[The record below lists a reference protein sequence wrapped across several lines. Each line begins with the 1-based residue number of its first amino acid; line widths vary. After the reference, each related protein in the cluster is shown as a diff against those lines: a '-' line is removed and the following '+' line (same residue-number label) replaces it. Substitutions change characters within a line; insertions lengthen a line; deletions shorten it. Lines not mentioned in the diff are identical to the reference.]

1 MKKLVGLRAGFRVVR
16 LPGVVMSSCGVKD
29 STIRQNVD
37 AALKA
42 NSDMSGITADV
53 SKGVVTLTGQCKDEM
68 SKTAAESTIA
78 KIEGVKQVVNNCT
91 IAPPPPPP
99 PAPVAITADDPL
111 SKGVADATKDYPTV
125 KASVNEGVITLT
137 GEIKRPELKKL
148 MESLHSLKPKKIDN
162 KLTIK

>member
-1 MKKLVGLRAGFRVVR
+1 MKKHVSLWAILIVLV
-16 LPGVVMSSCGVKD
+16 LPLCMLSSCGVKD
-29 STIRQNVD
+29 STIKENVD

-42 NSDMSGITADV
+42 NADLAGVNADV
-53 SKGVVTLTGQCKDEM
+53 SKGVVTLSGQCKDEM
-68 SKTAAESTIA
+68 SKTAAESAIA

-91 IAPPPPPP
+91 VAPPPPP
-99 PAPVAITADDPL
+99 PAPVVIAADDPL
-111 SKGVADATKDYPTV
+111 TKGVTDATKDYPTV
-125 KASVNEGVITLT
+125 KASVNDGVITLT

>member
-1 MKKLVGLRAGFRVVR
+1 MKKHAGLKAMFLVLL
-16 LPGVVMSSCGVKD
+16 LPVFMMISCGVKD
-29 STIRQNVD
+29 STIQQNAD

-42 NSDMSGITADV
+42 NSDMAGITADV
-53 SKGVVTLTGQCKDEM
+53 NKGVVTLTGQCKDEM
-68 SKTAAESTIA
+68 SKTAAEATIA

-99 PAPVAITADDPL
+99 APVAITADDPL
-111 SKGVADATKDYPTV
+111 SKAVADATKDYPTV
-125 KASVNEGVITLT
+125 KANVNDGVITLT

-148 MESLHSLKPKKIDN
+148 IESLHSLKPKKIDN

>member
-1 MKKLVGLRAGFRVVR
+1 MKKHVGLKAMFLV
-16 LPGVVMSSCGVKD
+16 LLFPIFMISSCGVKD
-29 STIRQNVD
+29 STIQQNVE

-42 NSDMSGITADV
+42 NSDLSGITADV

-78 KIEGVKQVVNNCT
+78 KIDGVKQVVNNCT

-99 PAPVAITADDPL
+99 APVVIAADDPL
-111 SKGVADATKDYPTV
+111 TRGVTDATKDYPTV
-125 KASVNEGVITLT
+125 KASVNDGVITLT
-137 GEIKRPELKKL
+137 GEIKRPDLKKL
-148 MESLHSLKPKKIDN
+148 MESLHSLHPKKIDN